1 MRCLERKFWQHG
13 FQKTMFNTFFCP
25 IFIFFLCFPK
35 MAKVFLKQCRTCAK
49 DFEFSSFQYS
59 WLVHG
64 EILISWKE
72 EVLLNSCI
80 IFFNFVPWQ
89 FYANR
94 CCFLFSFFNFHH
106 LNNEEIS
113 WLICIS
119 LLNQNSAFI
128 GLLFVNL
135 STLITIPYY

>member
-1 MRCLERKFWQHG
+1 MQTVVVF
-13 FQKTMFNTFFCP
+13 
-25 IFIFFLCFPK
+25 FFL
-35 MAKVFLKQCRTCAK
+35 
-49 DFEFSSFQYS
+49 
-59 WLVHG
+59 
-64 EILISWKE
+64 
-72 EVLLNSCI
+72 
-80 IFFNFVPWQ
+80 FF
-89 FYANR
+89 
-94 CCFLFSFFNFHH
+94 FSFFNFHH